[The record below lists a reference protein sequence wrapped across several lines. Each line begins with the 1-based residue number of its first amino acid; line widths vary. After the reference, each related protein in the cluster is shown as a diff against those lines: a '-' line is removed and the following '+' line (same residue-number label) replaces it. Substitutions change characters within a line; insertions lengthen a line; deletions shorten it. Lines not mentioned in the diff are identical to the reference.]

1 LSRLQ
6 VDNQLANCVFPTI
19 VAVVPPPKSIVADNV
34 PKPFAEFSVA
44 ICQSEHSSLVQVKYL
59 HLLIQEFAVRIDE
72 GIINALVTFLGS
84 EVQPHSYNRDAFE
97 KDLAM
102 TTHSYVSQVASNT
115 RVHVS
120 FSKGGTSEEKSKMT
134 KGIYI
139 QSEFINVILN
149 SIGITLTEV
158 DDAVFNHQQ
167 LQNEILSHYLKQ
179 AIKQLHVLIFG
190 LDVIGN
196 PYGLVRD
203 LSSGVQDFFYQP
215 YKGAIK
221 GPEEFAGGVRQGVRG
236 LFGATV
242 GGASGAVSRI
252 TGTLGKGLATL
263 ACDEEYARRRQ
274 RMFNER
280 SRGISGTVAC
290 GAEGVGRGFCE
301 GVAGIVAKPI
311 EGARTGGVGGF
322 ARGVG
327 KGVIGAAVRPVS
339 GVVDFASCSFGA
351 LKTAAIGAEEVQ
363 QLRPPRVILIDKII
377 RPYSAEQSLGA
388 KIFRGCGALEEGSWR
403 QLLEDA
409 VASCFFGDEATGG
422 LLETVVPK
430 EEKGTQRIFASSIS
444 RREDAAVR

>member
-1 LSRLQ
+1 MHHFHMKWSSLASCFQTVDGSYIWIDRLGFFERC
-6 VDNQLANCVFPTI
+6 CVFY
-19 VAVVPPPKSIVADNV
+19 S
-34 PKPFAEFSVA
+34 
-44 ICQSEHSSLVQVKYL
+44 
-59 HLLIQEFAVRIDE
+59 
-72 GIINALVTFLGS
+72 
-84 EVQPHSYNRDAFE
+84 
-97 KDLAM
+97 
-102 TTHSYVSQVASNT
+102 
-115 RVHVS
+115 
-120 FSKGGTSEEKSKMT
+120 
-134 KGIYI
+134 
-139 QSEFINVILN
+139 
-149 SIGITLTEV
+149 
-158 DDAVFNHQQ
+158 HQQ

-388 KIFRGCGALEEGSWR
+388 KIFREAQCGSSTRTDHFIAHKRLSSTS
-403 QLLEDA
+403 A
-409 VASCFFGDEATGG
+409 VIITD
-422 LLETVVPK
+422 K
-430 EEKGTQRIFASSIS
+430 
-444 RREDAAVR
+444 AAVLLKRVAGGSYWRMQWRLVFSEMKPPEVCSKRLYLKRKKERRGFLRRRSPEGRMLQFDSERDAHEVAEKITSAYNAELQR